1 MATADDALSE
11 GTTRRKVPAA
21 QPVVQQVSQAAR
33 PAVSPMAAEINQQL
47 RRPGGVSPAAY
58 AMNQQF
64 REVRAQSKPTIV
76 VDSAGRAGVGGI
88 PPTPVQQPAY
98 RTGAPAGQPQFQQT
112 PTPVNPTFRPAPATA
127 GDALGARPAA
137 APRPVPAAAAK
148 ARPIPGSARA
158 AGALAGGLE
167 AINVAQTARESGPA
181 AALDAAKAG
190 GVRLA
195 TGQLGATLG
204 GRVGGGIGAVTGGVA
219 GYLAGDAL
227 ADTELVRG
235 NALVDAYAARREEQ
249 YRNAG
254 VQQGGGG
261 MSMVDTVGSMAR
273 AGARRDVANR
283 APLFD
288 PTVEELDAIGVLRQ
302 PGQQQAGTALA
313 PTAQPTAA
321 PVSTGGQ
328 GPSARPNFVDET
340 GDAPPSAGG
349 DIVGQWNGRDITRA
363 EANRLAGSLNG
374 GTGSGLQDGN
384 PTGVRAGDALAPE
397 RPRGPTSRAVGASI
411 GGTSD
416 LAAYAEQLDRQIAD
430 LGPLNMRS
438 KRALVGELL
447 GLKGRALGQQAGDA
461 AAGERQA
468 QQLDAQAASDALRA
482 DVDREQIAASD
493 RTARRQTTQ
502 TITAEDGT
510 VYSVEGNTLT
520 ALQTPDGK
528 PLRGARTASQRDNT
542 QAEIAAKLLEGM
554 IPYGATP
561 EQIQQGVQQA
571 NQAAAALVSGA
582 TSAPAARAPAGY
594 TQVGTS
600 GGKPVYRD
608 AAGNTFIDE

>member
-1 MATADDALSE
+1 MATADEALAE
-11 GTTRRKVPAA
+11 GTRRKVPAA
-21 QPVVQQVSQAAR
+21 K
-33 PAVSPMAAEINQQL
+33 PAISPLAQEINQQI
-47 RRPGGVSPAAY
+47 RRPGGISPAAS
-58 AMNQQF
+58 AVNDQF
-64 REVRAQSKPTIV
+64 REVRAQAKPTIV
-76 VDSAGRAGVGGI
+76 VDSAGRASVGGI

-127 GDALGARPAA
+127 GDALGARPAPA
-137 APRPVPAAAAK
+137 APAARPATAAAAPK
-148 ARPIPGSARA
+148 PLPSSARA

-204 GRVGGGIGAVTGGVA
+204 GRVGGGIGAVTGGVV

-288 PTVEELDAIGVLRQ
+288 PTVEELDAIGALRR
-302 PGQQQAGTALA
+302 PGQPVAAGDALA
-313 PTAQPTAA
+313 APVAAAPATTAA
-321 PVSTGGQ
+321 P
-328 GPSARPNFVDET
+328 RPRANFVDET
-340 GDAPPSAGG
+340 GDAPPSGGG
-349 DIVGQWNGRDITRA
+349 DIVGTFNGRSITR
-363 EANRLAGSLNG
+363 EQANDLAGQLNG
-374 GTGSGLQDGN
+374 GTGAGLRDGN
-384 PTGVRAGDALAPE
+384 PTGVRTTSAGDALATT

-416 LAAYAEQLDRQIAD
+416 LSAYAEQLDKQIAD

-468 QQLDAQAASDALRA
+468 QELDARAASDALRA
-482 DVDREQIAASD
+482 DVDREQIATSD

-510 VYSVEGNTLT
+510 IYSVDGTTLT
-520 ALQTPDGK
+520 PLQDQQGQRVRAP
-528 PLRGARTASQRDNT
+528 RTASQRDNT
-542 QAEIAAKLLEGM
+542 QAEIAAKLLEGI

-594 TQVGTS
+594 TPIGTS

>member
-1 MATADDALSE
+1 MATADEALAE
-11 GTTRRKVPAA
+11 GTRRKVPAA
-21 QPVVQQVSQAAR
+21 K
-33 PAVSPMAAEINQQL
+33 PAISPLAQEINQQI
-47 RRPGGVSPAAY
+47 RRPGGISPAAS
-58 AMNQQF
+58 AVNDQF
-64 REVRAQSKPTIV
+64 REVRAQAKPTIV

-137 APRPVPAAAAK
+137 APRPVPAAAAE
-148 ARPIPGSARA
+148 ARPLPRSARA

-195 TGQLGATLG
+195 TGQLGATVG

-235 NALVDAYAARREEQ
+235 NALVDAFAARRAEANRE
-249 YRNAG
+249 AG
-254 VQQGGGG
+254 ILPGGGG
-261 MSMVDTVGSMAR
+261 MSMVDTGATMAR
-273 AGARRDVANR
+273 AQARRDVANR

-288 PTVEELDAIGVLRQ
+288 PTVQELDAIGALRR
-302 PGQQQAGTALA
+302 PGQPVAAGDALA
-313 PTAQPTAA
+313 APVAAAPATTAA
-321 PVSTGGQ
+321 P
-328 GPSARPNFVDET
+328 RPRANFVDET
-340 GDAPPSAGG
+340 GDAPPSGGG
-349 DIVGQWNGRDITRA
+349 DIVGTFNGRSITR
-363 EANRLAGSLNG
+363 EQANDLAGQLNG
-374 GTGSGLQDGN
+374 GTGAGLRDGN
-384 PTGVRAGDALAPE
+384 PTGVRTTSAGDALATT

-416 LAAYAEQLDRQIAD
+416 LSAYAEQLDKQIAD

-461 AAGERQA
+461 SAGERQA
-468 QQLDAQAASDALRA
+468 QELDARAASDALRA

-502 TITAEDGT
+502 TITSEDGT
-510 VYSVEGNTLT
+510 IYSVDGNILT
-520 ALQTPDGK
+520 PLQDQQGQRVRAP
-528 PLRGARTASQRDNT
+528 RTASQRENT

-571 NQAAAALVSGA
+571 NQAAAALMAGN
-582 TSAPAARAPAGY
+582 TGTPAANAPKGY

>member
-1 MATADDALSE
+1 MATADEALAE
-11 GTTRRKVPAA
+11 GTRRKVPAA
-21 QPVVQQVSQAAR
+21 PPTVQPASQLALPKPPGAAPTTVVPQR
-33 PAVSPMAAEINQQL
+33 N
-47 RRPGGVSPAAY
+47 
-58 AMNQQF
+58 
-64 REVRAQSKPTIV
+64 PTIA
-76 VDSAGRAGVGGI
+76 VDSIGRAGVGGI
-88 PPTPVQQPAY
+88 PQTPVQQPAY

-112 PTPVNPTFRPAPATA
+112 PTPVNPAVRPAAA

-137 APRPVPAAAAK
+137 APRPVPAAAAE
-148 ARPIPGSARA
+148 ARPLPRSARA

-195 TGQLGATLG
+195 TGQLGATVG

-235 NALVDAYAARREEQ
+235 NALVDAFAARRAEANRE
-249 YRNAG
+249 AG
-254 VQQGGGG
+254 ILPGGGG
-261 MSMVDTVGSMAR
+261 MSMVDTGATMAR
-273 AGARRDVANR
+273 AQARRDVANR

-288 PTVEELDAIGVLRQ
+288 PTVQELDAIGALRRAGQ
-302 PGQQQAGTALA
+302 PVSAGDALVAPVTATPSAA
-313 PTAQPTAA
+313 PATTAA
-321 PVSTGGQ
+321 PRSR
-328 GPSARPNFVDET
+328 ANFVDET
-340 GDAPPSAGG
+340 GDAPPAGGG
-349 DIVGQWNGRDITRA
+349 DIVGTFQGRNITRG
-363 EANRLAGSLNG
+363 EANDLAGQLNG
-374 GTGSGLQDGN
+374 GTGAGLRDGN
-384 PTGVRAGDALAPE
+384 PTGVRTTSAGDALATTQ
-397 RPRGPTSRAVGASI
+397 PRGPTSRAVGASI

-416 LAAYAEQLDRQIAD
+416 LSAYAEQLDKQIAD

-461 AAGERQA
+461 SAGERQA
-468 QQLDAQAASDALRA
+468 QELDARAASDALRA
-482 DVDREQIAASD
+482 DVDREQIAAND

-502 TITAEDGT
+502 TITSEDGT
-510 VYSVEGNTLT
+510 IYSVDGNILT
-520 ALQTPDGK
+520 PLQDQQGQRVRAP
-528 PLRGARTASQRDNT
+528 RTASQRDNT

-571 NQAAAALVSGA
+571 NQAAAALVSGT
-582 TSAPAARAPAGY
+582 TSAPAARVPAGY
-594 TQVGTS
+594 TPVGTS

>member
-1 MATADDALSE
+1 MATADEALAE
-11 GTTRRKVPAA
+11 GTRRKVPAA
-21 QPVVQQVSQAAR
+21 K
-33 PAVSPMAAEINQQL
+33 PAISPLAQEINQQI
-47 RRPGGVSPAAY
+47 RRPGGISPAAS
-58 AMNQQF
+58 AVNDQF
-64 REVRAQSKPTIV
+64 REVRAQAKPTIV

-137 APRPVPAAAAK
+137 APRPVPAAAAE
-148 ARPIPGSARA
+148 ARPLPRSARA

-195 TGQLGATLG
+195 TGQLGATVG

-235 NALVDAYAARREEQ
+235 NALVDAFAARRAEANRE
-249 YRNAG
+249 AG
-254 VQQGGGG
+254 ILPGGGG
-261 MSMVDTVGSMAR
+261 MSMVDTGATMAR
-273 AGARRDVANR
+273 AQARRDVANR

-288 PTVEELDAIGVLRQ
+288 PTVQELDAIGALRR
-302 PGQQQAGTALA
+302 PGQPVAAGDALA
-313 PTAQPTAA
+313 APVAAAPATTAA
-321 PVSTGGQ
+321 P
-328 GPSARPNFVDET
+328 RPRANFVDET
-340 GDAPPSAGG
+340 GDAPPSGGG
-349 DIVGQWNGRDITRA
+349 DIVGTFNGRSITR
-363 EANRLAGSLNG
+363 EQANDLAGQLNG
-374 GTGSGLQDGN
+374 GTGAGLRDGN
-384 PTGVRAGDALAPE
+384 PTGVRTTSAGDALATT

-416 LAAYAEQLDRQIAD
+416 LSAYAEQLDKQIAD

-461 AAGERQA
+461 SAGERQA
-468 QQLDAQAASDALRA
+468 QELDARAASDALRA

-502 TITAEDGT
+502 TITSEDGT
-510 VYSVEGNTLT
+510 IYSVDGNILT
-520 ALQTPDGK
+520 PLQDQQGQRVRAP
-528 PLRGARTASQRDNT
+528 RTASQRDNT

-571 NQAAAALVSGA
+571 NQAAAALMAGN
-582 TSAPAARAPAGY
+582 TGTPAANAPKGY

>member
-1 MATADDALSE
+1 MATADEALAE
-11 GTTRRKVPAA
+11 GTRRKVPAA
-21 QPVVQQVSQAAR
+21 K
-33 PAVSPMAAEINQQL
+33 PAISPLAQEINQQI
-47 RRPGGVSPAAY
+47 RRPGGISPAAS
-58 AMNQQF
+58 AVNDQF
-64 REVRAQSKPTIV
+64 REVRAQAKPTIV

-137 APRPVPAAAAK
+137 APRPVPAAAAE
-148 ARPIPGSARA
+148 ARPVPRSARA

-195 TGQLGATLG
+195 TGQLGATVG

-235 NALVDAYAARREEQ
+235 NALVDAYAARRAEANRE
-249 YRNAG
+249 AG
-254 VQQGGGG
+254 ILPGGGG
-261 MSMVDTVGSMAR
+261 MSMVDTGTTMAR
-273 AGARRDVANR
+273 AQARRDVANR

-288 PTVEELDAIGVLRQ
+288 PTVQELDAIGALRR
-302 PGQQQAGTALA
+302 PGQPVSAGDALVA
-313 PTAQPTAA
+313 PVAAAPATTAA
-321 PVSTGGQ
+321 PRSR
-328 GPSARPNFVDET
+328 ANFVDET
-340 GDAPPSAGG
+340 GDAPPSGGG
-349 DIVGQWNGRDITRA
+349 DIVGTFNGRSITR
-363 EANRLAGSLNG
+363 EQANDLAGQLNG
-374 GTGSGLQDGN
+374 GTGAGLRDGN
-384 PTGVRAGDALAPE
+384 PTGVRTTSAGDALAPA

-416 LAAYAEQLDRQIAD
+416 LSAYAEQLDKQIAD

-468 QQLDAQAASDALRA
+468 QELDARAASDALRA

-502 TITAEDGT
+502 TITSEDGT
-510 VYSVEGNTLT
+510 IYSVDGNILT
-520 ALQTPDGK
+520 PLQDQQGQRVRAP
-528 PLRGARTASQRDNT
+528 RTASQRDNT

-594 TQVGTS
+594 TPIGTS

>member
-1 MATADDALSE
+1 MATADEALAE
-11 GTTRRKVPAA
+11 GTRRKVPAA
-21 QPVVQQVSQAAR
+21 K
-33 PAVSPMAAEINQQL
+33 PAISPLAQEINQQI
-47 RRPGGVSPAAY
+47 RRPGGISPAAS
-58 AMNQQF
+58 AVNDQF
-64 REVRAQSKPTIV
+64 REVRAQAKPTIV

-148 ARPIPGSARA
+148 ARPLPGSARA

-204 GRVGGGIGAVTGGVA
+204 GRAGGGIGAVTGGVA

-288 PTVEELDAIGVLRQ
+288 PTVQELDAIGALRR
-302 PGQQQAGTALA
+302 PGQPVAAGDALVA
-313 PTAQPTAA
+313 PVAAAPATTAA
-321 PVSTGGQ
+321 P
-328 GPSARPNFVDET
+328 RPRANFVDET
-340 GDAPPSAGG
+340 GDAPPSGGG
-349 DIVGQWNGRDITRA
+349 DIVGTFNGRSITR
-363 EANRLAGSLNG
+363 EQANDLAGQLNG
-374 GTGSGLQDGN
+374 GTGAGLRDGN
-384 PTGVRAGDALAPE
+384 PTGVRTTSAGDALATA

-416 LAAYAEQLDRQIAD
+416 LSAYAEQLDKQIAD

-468 QQLDAQAASDALRA
+468 QELDARAASDALRA

-502 TITAEDGT
+502 TITSEDGT
-510 VYSVEGNTLT
+510 IYSVDGNILT
-520 ALQTPDGK
+520 PLQDQQGQRVRAP
-528 PLRGARTASQRDNT
+528 RTASQRDNT
-542 QAEIAAKLLEGM
+542 QAEIAAKLLEGI

-594 TQVGTS
+594 TPIGTS

>member
-1 MATADDALSE
+1 MATADEALAE
-11 GTTRRKVPAA
+11 GTRRKVPAA
-21 QPVVQQVSQAAR
+21 PPTVQPASQLALPKPPGAAPTTVVPQR
-33 PAVSPMAAEINQQL
+33 N
-47 RRPGGVSPAAY
+47 
-58 AMNQQF
+58 
-64 REVRAQSKPTIV
+64 PTIA
-76 VDSAGRAGVGGI
+76 VDSIGRAGVGGI
-88 PPTPVQQPAY
+88 PQTPVQQPAY

-112 PTPVNPTFRPAPATA
+112 PTPVNPAVRPAAA

-137 APRPVPAAAAK
+137 TPRPVPAAAAE
-148 ARPIPGSARA
+148 ARPLPRSARA

-195 TGQLGATLG
+195 TGQLGATVG

-288 PTVEELDAIGVLRQ
+288 PTVQELDAIGALRR
-302 PGQQQAGTALA
+302 PGQPVAAGDALVA
-313 PTAQPTAA
+313 PVAAAPATTAA
-321 PVSTGGQ
+321 P
-328 GPSARPNFVDET
+328 RPRANFVDET
-340 GDAPPSAGG
+340 GDAPPSGGG
-349 DIVGQWNGRDITRA
+349 DIVGTFNGRSITR
-363 EANRLAGSLNG
+363 EQANDLAGQLNG
-374 GTGSGLQDGN
+374 GTGAGLRDGN
-384 PTGVRAGDALAPE
+384 PTGVRTTSAGDALATT

-416 LAAYAEQLDRQIAD
+416 LSAYAEQLDKQIAD

-468 QQLDAQAASDALRA
+468 QELDARAASDALRA

-502 TITAEDGT
+502 TITSEDGT
-510 VYSVEGNTLT
+510 IYSVDGNILT
-520 ALQTPDGK
+520 PLQDQQGQRVRAP
-528 PLRGARTASQRDNT
+528 RTASQRDNT

-594 TQVGTS
+594 TPIGTS

>member
-1 MATADDALSE
+1 MATADEALAE
-11 GTTRRKVPAA
+11 GTRRKVPAA
-21 QPVVQQVSQAAR
+21 K
-33 PAVSPMAAEINQQL
+33 PAISPLAQEINQQI
-47 RRPGGVSPAAY
+47 RRPGGISPAAS
-58 AMNQQF
+58 AVNDQF
-64 REVRAQSKPTIV
+64 REVRAQAKPTIV
-76 VDSAGRAGVGGI
+76 VDSAGRASVGGI

-195 TGQLGATLG
+195 TGQLGATIG

-288 PTVEELDAIGVLRQ
+288 PTVQELYAIGALRR
-302 PGQQQAGTALA
+302 PGQPVAAGDALVA
-313 PTAQPTAA
+313 PVAAAPATTAA
-321 PVSTGGQ
+321 P
-328 GPSARPNFVDET
+328 RPRANFVDET
-340 GDAPPSAGG
+340 GDAPPSGGG
-349 DIVGQWNGRDITRA
+349 DIVGTFNGRSITR
-363 EANRLAGSLNG
+363 EQANDLAGQLNG
-374 GTGSGLQDGN
+374 GTGAGLRDGN
-384 PTGVRAGDALAPE
+384 PTGVRTTSAGDALAPA

-416 LAAYAEQLDRQIAD
+416 LSAYAEQLDKQIAD

-468 QQLDAQAASDALRA
+468 QELDARAASDALRA

-502 TITAEDGT
+502 TITSEDGT
-510 VYSVEGNTLT
+510 IYSVDGNILT
-520 ALQTPDGK
+520 PLQDQQGQRVRAP
-528 PLRGARTASQRDNT
+528 RTASQRDNT
-542 QAEIAAKLLEGM
+542 LAEIAAKLLEGM

-582 TSAPAARAPAGY
+582 TSAPAARVPAGY
-594 TQVGTS
+594 TPIGTS

>member
-1 MATADDALSE
+1 MATADEALAE
-11 GTTRRKVPAA
+11 GTSRKVPAA
-21 QPVVQQVSQAAR
+21 KPTI
-33 PAVSPMAAEINQQL
+33 SPLAQEINQQI
-47 RRPGGVSPAAY
+47 RRPGGISPAAS
-58 AMNQQF
+58 AVNDQF
-64 REVRAQSKPTIV
+64 REVRAQAKPTIV

-137 APRPVPAAAAK
+137 APRPVPAAAAE
-148 ARPIPGSARA
+148 ARPLPRSARA

-288 PTVEELDAIGVLRQ
+288 PTVQELDAIGALRR
-302 PGQQQAGTALA
+302 PGQPVAAGDALA
-313 PTAQPTAA
+313 APVAAAPATTAA
-321 PVSTGGQ
+321 P
-328 GPSARPNFVDET
+328 RPRANFVDET
-340 GDAPPSAGG
+340 GDAPPAGGG
-349 DIVGQWNGRDITRA
+349 DIVGTFQGRNITRG
-363 EANRLAGSLNG
+363 EANDLAGQLNG
-374 GTGSGLQDGN
+374 GTGAGLRDGN
-384 PTGVRAGDALAPE
+384 PTGVRTTSAGDALATAQ
-397 RPRGPTSRAVGASI
+397 PRGPTSRAVGASI

-416 LAAYAEQLDRQIAD
+416 LSAYAEQLDKQIAD

-468 QQLDAQAASDALRA
+468 QELDARAASDALRA

-502 TITAEDGT
+502 TITSEDGT
-510 VYSVEGNTLT
+510 IYSVDGNILT
-520 ALQTPDGK
+520 PLQDQQGQRVRAP
-528 PLRGARTASQRDNT
+528 RTASQRDNT
-542 QAEIAAKLLEGM
+542 QAEIAAKLLEGI

-594 TQVGTS
+594 TPIGTS